1 MGPEGRALTEGPE
14 RRQLL
19 LAQVVQ
25 LFQAQAGWRLP
36 VTRAL
41 VPLPSAGRLQLL
53 HLALQLVDVGL
64 EALDGFGQTVR
75 GGRRPVTAR
84 YETEGR

>member
-1 MGPEGRALTEGPE
+1 MGPEGRALAEGPE

-41 VPLPSAGRLQLL
+41 VPLLSARRLQLL
-53 HLALQLVDVGL
+53 HLALQLVNVGL

-84 YETEGR
+84 

>member
-1 MGPEGRALTEGPE
+1 MGPEGRALAEGPE

-25 LFQAQAGWRLP
+25 LFQAQGWRLP

-75 GGRRPVTAR
+75 GGQRPVTAR